1 VEVVVPSHWI
11 VVSDGTVFL
20 SWQPYAFLMAVLALA
35 SFVAFLMLR
44 ELSEERKR
52 EVRALMKNN
61 ATHAIVG
68 AILFVAY
75 YGVSREVPGL
85 SRFKDFSGLLGIF
98 TLLQWAYF
106 SIKLG
111 RLVVFVAL
119 FLGNLHVH
127 FPVLIANI
135 ATLIIAMVVVS
146 TFATEV
152 FHVQVMPLFA
162 TSAVATL
169 VLGIALQDTLGNL
182 FAGIAL
188 QIDSPYHIG
197 HWIEVNNGGTVTVG
211 QVTEISWRATVLK
224 SFTDELITIP
234 NRTISSSTI
243 SNFTVTGKPFWR
255 GKTIRL
261 PFGVNIERARLVMFE
276 AIQNSAGVAQDQA
289 PLVAVSETT
298 ESWIA
303 FRIIYALTDYANMLT
318 VGDTVQCNV
327 MKALERENIPLAA
340 ARIVV
345 SKSESSLM

>member
-1 VEVVVPSHWI
+1 MPSHWI
-11 VVSDGTVFL
+11 VVSDQTVFL
-20 SWQPYAFLMAVLALA
+20 SWQPFAILLTVLGLA
-35 SFVAFLMLR
+35 SLVAFLMLR
-44 ELSEERKR
+44 ELSNERKL
-52 EVRALMKNN
+52 EVRALVKNN
-61 ATHAIVG
+61 VTHALIG
-68 AILFVAY
+68 AIVFVAY
-75 YGVSREVPGL
+75 YGISREVPGL
-85 SRFKDFSGLLGIF
+85 TRLKDFSSFLGIV

-119 FLGNLHVH
+119 FLGNMHVQ

-135 ATLIIAMVVVS
+135 ATLIIAIVIVS

-152 FHVQVMPLFA
+152 FNVQVMPLFA

-169 VLGIALQDTLGNL
+169 VLGVALQDTLGNL

-188 QIDSPYHIG
+188 QIDSPYEIG

-211 QVTEISWRATVLK
+211 QVMEISWRATLLK

-261 PFGVNIERARLVMFE
+261 PFGVDVERARQVMFE
-276 AIQNSAGVAQDQA
+276 AIQKSAGVAQGQD
-289 PLVAVSETT
+289 PLVAVLETT
-298 ESWIA
+298 ESWVA
-303 FRIIYALTDYANMLT
+303 FRIIYALNDYANMLT

-327 MKALERENIPLAA
+327 LKALERENIPLAA

-345 SKSESSLM
+345 SKCEA